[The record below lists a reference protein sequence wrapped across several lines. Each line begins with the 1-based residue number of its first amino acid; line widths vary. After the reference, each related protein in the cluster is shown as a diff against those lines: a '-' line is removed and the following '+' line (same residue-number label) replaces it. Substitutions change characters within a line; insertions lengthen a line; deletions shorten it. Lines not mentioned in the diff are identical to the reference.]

1 MNFEEKKNVIF
12 RLVASILLLLPLG
25 MIIYGLIHLFSTL
38 AEGYIISI
46 IAFMLTGAF
55 LLLEMVVILKGWK
68 KENALYKIAFNEN
81 QNINNVP
88 LVAVIVGTI
97 VGIGLTLLSIL
108 VYFKRGVEPI
118 KTSMLVVL
126 SIALYLLINCIIYF
140 IYIFIF
146 KKRPLNLKNFIK

>member
-12 RLVASILLLLPLG
+12 RLVASFLLLIPLTF
-25 MIIYGLIHLFSTL
+25 IVLGLIHVFQVL

-68 KENALYKIAFNEN
+68 KESSLYKIAFNEN

-88 LVAVIVGTI
+88 LVAVIVGT
-97 VGIGLTLLSIL
+97 VFGSGLLALSIS
-108 VYFKRGVEPI
+108 VYFLRNFEPF
-118 KTSMLVVL
+118 KTSMIVVL
-126 SIALYLLINCIIYF
+126 SIASYLLINCIIYF
-140 IYIFIF
+140 IYILVF
-146 KKRPLNLKNFIK
+146 KKRPLDLRKFIK